1 MINKGYFTLYAVINF
16 YFFYGIAALM
26 KCGVIIICIILI
38 PIIPVLILFAIR
50 FWNGEWWEVIEAP
63 YPAPPGYKWVFINGR
78 WVLRPIFNIA
88 AKIINVFEVLIVFI
102 KSKFK

>member
-1 MINKGYFTLYAVINF
+1 MILENFFYDILTFLCLIVAMINKGYFTLYAVINF

-50 FWNGEWWEVIEAP
+50 FWNGE
-63 YPAPPGYKWVFINGR
+63 
-78 WVLRPIFNIA
+78 
-88 AKIINVFEVLIVFI
+88 
-102 KSKFK
+102 